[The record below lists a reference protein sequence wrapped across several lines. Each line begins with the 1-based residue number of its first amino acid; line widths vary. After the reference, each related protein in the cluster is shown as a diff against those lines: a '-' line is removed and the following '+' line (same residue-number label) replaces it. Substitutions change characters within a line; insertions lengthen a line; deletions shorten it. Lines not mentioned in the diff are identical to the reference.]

1 MNQQNSPFPLFF
13 TLERVENGYILTAK
27 ENTGSLSQEPKFR
40 KEVVAEDKISSRVGQ
55 LLNLEAMTKE
65 RPLLFHIEAVNE
77 GTYKTESWKPSLP
90 LYTSSQRIYLLTPC
104 WFCSSRTPMLL
115 RSVVTR
121 QRRLQRKMTSVSP
134 VQVVFPYFVCLT
146 IKTARS
152 CLPPFANVL
161 SCLPPPRRKSF
172 SGTMSIRSLWN
183 QSRCCW
189 LTLMPRPTSLLRLR
203 LPVTEPPFMKP

>member
-65 RPLLFHIEAVNE
+65 RPLLFHVEAVNE
-77 GTYKTESWKPSLP
+77 GTYKTESDVPADHVMEAKLAFVHIKSKNIPADTVLV
-90 LYTSSQRIYLLTPC
+90 LQLTDTHSIEVC
-104 WFCSSRTPMLL
+104 GDKAEKLAKDNGISITRTGGIPVL
-115 RSVVTR
+115 
-121 QRRLQRKMTSVSP
+121 RLQTTRTV
-134 VQVVFPYFVCLT
+134 
-146 IKTARS
+146 RS
-152 CLPPFANVL
+152 CLPLFAIVP

-183 QSRCCW
+183 PKPNR
-189 LTLMPRPTSLLRLR
+189 RL
-203 LPVTEPPFMKP
+203 

>member
-77 GTYKTESWKPSLP
+77 GTIKSKNIPADTVLV
-90 LYTSSQRIYLLTPC
+90 LQLTDTHAIEVC
-104 WFCSSRTPMLL
+104 GDKAEKIAKENDISIT
-115 RSVVTR
+115 RSGGI
-121 QRRLQRKMTSVSP
+121 P
-134 VQVVFPYFVCLT
+134 
-146 IKTARS
+146 I
-152 CLPPFANVL
+152 
-161 SCLPPPRRKSF
+161 
-172 SGTMSIRSLWN
+172 
-183 QSRCCW
+183 
-189 LTLMPRPTSLLRLR
+189 LR
-203 LPVTEPPFMKP
+203 LPDNKDGKKLLASFCKRPQLLTTTEKEILQWYNEHQVVMEPK